1 MKYRTDIDGLRAVAI
16 VPVVLFHSGSSL
28 VSGGYIGV
36 DIFFV
41 ISGFLITS
49 VIVSGFNQQRFS
61 FRHFYERRA
70 RRLLPALFAV
80 LLFCLIIGYFVMS
93 PVQYQDMGVSFIATV
108 FYVTNI
114 LMWSR
119 SGYFQTSAENDPLLH
134 MWSLS
139 VEEQFYI
146 FYPILL
152 LLFFRFLKK
161 DPLVIVIILSLL
173 SFVLSIWGV
182 SNKPNPTF
190 YLLPTRIWELGAGAI
205 VALSL
210 IGSNWSLVTRNIAAI
225 VGFILVICPILLYQS
240 TTPFPGL
247 AAFPPVLGTALII
260 SAGIKGENIV
270 GQFLSWKPF
279 IGIGLISYSLYLWHW
294 PIFAFLN
301 IHFGLSHIPPLVS
314 FIGVVV
320 SVILSIL
327 SWKYVEQPFR
337 SSERVSAKKI
347 FTLSVIGI
355 GLFTAIGAILW
366 AAKGFQ
372 SRFDIQTNAAFRAAE
387 GNPYRERCLSR
398 HLHQGLCTLGEDNGE
413 VSFVLWGD
421 SHAMSAGHGFDLAAS
436 QHGVSGYL
444 ASHSDCPPILG
455 VSGSPLHNGGS
466 CEKFRRDI
474 KELIETTE
482 SIQTVI
488 LHARWP
494 RYTEEE
500 LDWEVGF
507 APKFELLDKELPPFK
522 DTYSRNF
529 IDEGLLEMV
538 KELRRAGK
546 TVFIV
551 ESVPEQPFEVAYTV
565 GRSLGFGTELPEAS
579 SAAFA
584 KKRNRVFPRLEASL
598 IDLGAILYPVI
609 EKVCKD
615 QCEYIEKGSPLYEDD
630 NHLSIF
636 GSEYVFSD
644 FPFSEIK

>member
-1 MKYRTDIDGLRAVAI
+1 
-16 VPVVLFHSGSSL
+16 
-28 VSGGYIGV
+28 
-36 DIFFV
+36 
-41 ISGFLITS
+41 
-49 VIVSGFNQQRFS
+49 
-61 FRHFYERRA
+61 
-70 RRLLPALFAV
+70 
-80 LLFCLIIGYFVMS
+80 
-93 PVQYQDMGVSFIATV
+93 
-108 FYVTNI
+108 
-114 LMWSR
+114 
-119 SGYFQTSAENDPLLH
+119 
-134 MWSLS
+134 
-139 VEEQFYI
+139 
-146 FYPILL
+146 
-152 LLFFRFLKK
+152 
-161 DPLVIVIILSLL
+161 
-173 SFVLSIWGV
+173 
-182 SNKPNPTF
+182 
-190 YLLPTRIWELGAGAI
+190 
-205 VALSL
+205 
-210 IGSNWSLVTRNIAAI
+210 
-225 VGFILVICPILLYQS
+225 
-240 TTPFPGL
+240 
-247 AAFPPVLGTALII
+247 
-260 SAGIKGENIV
+260 
-270 GQFLSWKPF
+270 
-279 IGIGLISYSLYLWHW
+279 
-294 PIFAFLN
+294 
-301 IHFGLSHIPPLVS
+301 
-314 FIGVVV
+314 
-320 SVILSIL
+320 
-327 SWKYVEQPFR
+327 
-337 SSERVSAKKI
+337 
-347 FTLSVIGI
+347 
-355 GLFTAIGAILW
+355 
-366 AAKGFQ
+366 
-372 SRFDIQTNAAFRAAE
+372 
-387 GNPYRERCLSR
+387 
-398 HLHQGLCTLGEDNGE
+398 
-413 VSFVLWGD
+413 
-421 SHAMSAGHGFDLAAS
+421 MSAGHGFDLAAS

-507 APKFELLDKELPPFK
+507 APQFELLDKELPPFK